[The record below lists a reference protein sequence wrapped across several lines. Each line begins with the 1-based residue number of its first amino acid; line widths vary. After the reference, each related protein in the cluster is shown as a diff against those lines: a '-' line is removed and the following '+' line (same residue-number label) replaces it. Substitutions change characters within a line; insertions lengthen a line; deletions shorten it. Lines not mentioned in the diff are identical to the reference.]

1 MNSID
6 LLKLKNDTRCVL
18 LNEMTITTILAF
30 FNQSNIKTFKV
41 VKKQVNILKNNRI
54 QGKKDL
60 NENKLILIMNKISQD
75 NLKYATD
82 RNMDLP
88 YRKGYKFEK
97 GKLIENYDY

>member
-1 MNSID
+1 
-6 LLKLKNDTRCVL
+6 
-18 LNEMTITTILAF
+18 
-30 FNQSNIKTFKV
+30 
-41 VKKQVNILKNNRI
+41 
-54 QGKKDL
+54 
-60 NENKLILIMNKISQD
+60 MNKISQD